1 MLKEEKRDLGRNNSF
16 IMAIRSNCDLPA
28 QMGAGLHRRVKPL
41 HGGEVNRL
49 TGAYR
54 KELLAFLPRERPAL
68 CFRDLE
74 SKLCSE
80 RDRSVSKVVQILT
93 EVSAVETINR
103 NPVVILIES
112 IQEVGAQDELAYLVE
127 VDVL

>member
-1 MLKEEKRDLGRNNSF
+1 MLKEEKRDLGRNSSF
-16 IMAIRSNCDLPA
+16 IMAIRSNCDLPV
-28 QMGAGLHRRVKPL
+28 QKSAGLHRRVEPR
-41 HGGEVNRL
+41 HGAEVNRL

-80 RDRSVSKVVQILT
+80 RDRTVSKVVQIFT
-93 EVSAVETINR
+93 EVSAVQTINR
-103 NPVVILIES
+103 NPVIILIES
-112 IQEVGAQDELAYLVE
+112 IQEIGAQDELAHLVKL
-127 VDVL
+127 DVF